1 MQFLKKIRQPL
12 FWINTLKISVPFLVI
27 VVVISILMNN
37 WSDVFAGNFEAVNN
51 TLFSDGKWMQ
61 FWTSKI
67 IISLFYGLWIT
78 NKKMP

>member
-12 FWINTLKISVPFLVI
+12 FWTNTLKISVPFLG
-27 VVVISILMNN
+27 VVAVISILMNN
-37 WSDVFAGNFEAVNN
+37 WSDLFVGNFEAINN
-51 TLFSDGKWMQ
+51 TLFADGKWVQ
-61 FWTSKI
+61 FWTSKV